1 MQSTVTNLF
10 IGRLSSN
17 KSIINKQKN
26 YNMRTLHNNQ
36 ITEKANATKGYVW
49 NLKRRYR

>member
-10 IGRLSSN
+10 IGRLYSN
-17 KSIINKQKN
+17 NHLKQL
-26 YNMRTLHNNQ
+26 NMRTLHNNQ